1 MLRYIGQRLV
11 ASILTLFIVVT
22 ATFFL
27 IRSLPG
33 GPFQGEKNYP
43 PEVMA
48 SMEAKY
54 GLNKPISEQYIS
66 YMGNLLKG
74 DLGPSLKYQ
83 GRTVNDIVGYSFP
96 ASAKLGIVSIIVS
109 VLVGTW
115 LGIVSALNQGKW
127 QDKLCIVASTVGVT
141 VPSFVLATFLIYIFS
156 LKLHLLPT
164 IGFSKPIHYI
174 MPVLALGGYSMAFI
188 ARLSRSSLLD
198 VIRQD
203 YMRTAKAKGLSKR
216 VITYKHALK
225 NSLIPIITYLGPLTA
240 AIITGSFVV
249 EQIFGIPGLGR
260 EFVTTINNRD
270 YTAIMGITVFYSGLV
285 IICNFI
291 VDILYSIVDPRIK
304 LGQ

>member
-11 ASILTLFIVVT
+11 ASILTLFIVIT

-66 YMGNLLKG
+66 YIGNLLKG

>member
-1 MLRYIGQRLV
+1 
-11 ASILTLFIVVT
+11 
-22 ATFFL
+22 
-27 IRSLPG
+27 
-33 GPFQGEKNYP
+33 
-43 PEVMA
+43 
-48 SMEAKY
+48 MEAKY

-225 NSLIPIITYLGPLTA
+225 NSIIPIITYLGPLTA

-249 EQIFGIPGLGR
+249 EKIFGKPGLGR

>member
-54 GLNKPISEQYIS
+54 GLNKPISEQYVS

-83 GRTVNDIVGYSFP
+83 GRSVNDIVGYSFP

-127 QDKLCIVASTVGVT
+127 QDKLCIVISTFGVT

-156 LKLHLLPT
+156 LQLHLLPT

-285 IICNFI
+285 IVCNFI
-291 VDILYSIVDPRIK
+291 VDILYSLVDPRIK

>member
-1 MLRYIGQRLV
+1 MIRYIGKRFV
-11 ASILTLFIVVT
+11 ASLITLFIVIT

-33 GPFQGEKNYP
+33 GPFQGEKNYS
-43 PEVMA
+43 PEVLE
-48 SMEAKY
+48 SMNAKY
-54 GLNKPISEQYIS
+54 GLDKPMSQQYIN

-96 ASAKLGIVSIIVS
+96 SSAKLGIVTIIVS
-109 VLVGTW
+109 VLIGTW
-115 LGIVSALNQGKW
+115 MGIVSALNQGKW
-127 QDKLCIVASTVGVT
+127 QDRLCMVASTLGVT

-156 LKLHLLPT
+156 LKLNLLPT
-164 IGFSKPIHYI
+164 IGFSKPIHYV
-174 MPVLALGGYSMAFI
+174 MPVIALGGYSISFI
-188 ARLSRSSLLD
+188 ARLARSSLLD
-198 VIRQD
+198 VVRQD

-225 NSLIPIITYLGPLTA
+225 NSLIPVITYLGPLTA

-270 YTAIMGITVFYSGLV
+270 YTAIMGITVFYSALV
-285 IICNFI
+285 IFFNFI
-291 VDILYSIVDPRIK
+291 VDILYSLIDPRIK

>member
-1 MLRYIGQRLV
+1 MLTYIGKRLF
-11 ASILTLFIVVT
+11 ASLLTLWIVIT

-27 IRSLPG
+27 IHSLPG

-43 PEVMA
+43 PEVLA
-48 SMEAKY
+48 SMNAKY
-54 GLNKPISEQYIS
+54 GLDKPISEQYVNYIT
-66 YMGNLLKG
+66 GLLKG

-96 ASAKLGIVSIIVS
+96 ASAKLGLVTVVIS
-109 VLVGTW
+109 VVIGTW
-115 LGIVSALNQGKW
+115 MGIVSALNQGKW
-127 QDKLCIVASTVGVT
+127 QDKLCMVVSTFGVT

-156 LKLHLLPT
+156 LNLRLLPT
-164 IGFSKPIHYI
+164 IGFSEPIHYI
-174 MPVLALGGYSMAFI
+174 MPVLALGGYSIAFI
-188 ARLSRSSLLD
+188 SRLSRSSLLD

-203 YMRTAKAKGLSKR
+203 YMRTAKAKGLSQR
-216 VITYKHALK
+216 TITYKHALK

-270 YTAIMGITVFYSGLV
+270 YTAIMGITVFYSSLV
-285 IICNFI
+285 IFFNFI
-291 VDILYSIVDPRIK
+291 VDILYSLVDPRIK

>member
-1 MLRYIGQRLV
+1 MLNYICKRLV
-11 ASILTLFIVVT
+11 ASILTLFIVIT

-33 GPFQGEKNYP
+33 GPFQGEKNYS
-43 PEVMA
+43 PEVLQ

-54 GLNKPISEQYIS
+54 GLDKPMSQQYLN

-96 ASAKLGIVSIIVS
+96 ASAKLGAVTIIVS

-115 LGIVSALNQGKW
+115 MGIVSALNQGKW
-127 QDKLCIVASTVGVT
+127 QDKLCMVGSTLGVT
-141 VPSFVLATFLIYIFS
+141 VPSFVLATFLIYVFS
-156 LKLHLLPT
+156 LKLKLLPT
-164 IGFSKPIHYI
+164 IGFSEPIHYI
-174 MPVLALGGYSMAFI
+174 MPVIALGGYSIAYI

-203 YMRTAKAKGLSKR
+203 YIRTAKAKGLSSR

-225 NSLIPIITYLGPLTA
+225 NSLIPIITFLGPLAA

-270 YTAIMGITVFYSGLV
+270 YTAIMGITVFYSSLV
-285 IICNFI
+285 IIFNFI
-291 VDILYSIVDPRIK
+291 VDILYSLIDPRIK